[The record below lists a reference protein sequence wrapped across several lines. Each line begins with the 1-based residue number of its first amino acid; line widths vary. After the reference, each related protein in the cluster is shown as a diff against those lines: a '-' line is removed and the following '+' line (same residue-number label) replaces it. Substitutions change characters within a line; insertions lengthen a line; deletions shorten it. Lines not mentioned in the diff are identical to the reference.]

1 MSSHVSRLKKHLL
14 FVDPPQ
20 PPKVA
25 TNIRIQTF
33 AEESPPQ
40 HTHTH
45 LSKHLLDMYSQT
57 EYCSYKQKTALSAPS
72 CHFHAQIQWL
82 QFESSRAL

>member
-1 MSSHVSRLKKHLL
+1 MTT
-14 FVDPPQ
+14 P
-20 PPKVA
+20 
-25 TNIRIQTF
+25 T
-33 AEESPPQ
+33 